1 MKELIRHI
9 LKEETGSKKDKLNNF
24 VQQNGIVFA
33 SNLVGGFLNL
43 VKILNIDVENID
55 EQEKLVKSYIYF
67 ADVEDIEVDFIE
79 VNNRVNRKL
88 IKIYFGTDN
97 SASNIESW
105 YSRTITDEMNNF
117 FPFKVDVSWNLVN
130 YPHAKIIIDATHNEI
145 NESIKRTLKEDT
157 NSKMYKSMYNYI
169 ENHPY
174 TQNLKEFD
182 GSFMD
187 WDEDEWVDV
196 IDFGQEQYDP
206 VFEYYPENKYIIINN
221 IFGEQLEQ
229 IFGKR
234 FHKPFIDWF
243 TKTYGYEV
251 SEII

>member
-1 MKELIRHI
+1 MRELIRHI
-9 LKEETGSKKDKLNNF
+9 
-24 VQQNGIVFA
+24 
-33 SNLVGGFLNL
+33 
-43 VKILNIDVENID
+43 
-55 EQEKLVKSYIYF
+55 
-67 ADVEDIEVDFIE
+67 
-79 VNNRVNRKL
+79 
-88 IKIYFGTDN
+88 
-97 SASNIESW
+97 
-105 YSRTITDEMNNF
+105 
-117 FPFKVDVSWNLVN
+117 
-130 YPHAKIIIDATHNEI
+130 
-145 NESIKRTLKEDT
+145 LKEDT
-157 NSKMYKSMYNYI
+157 NSKMYKSIYNYI

-182 GSFMD
+182 SSFMD

-243 TKTYGYEV
+243 TKTHGYGV